1 MIYCNRFTLK
11 IILALYSIVLTM
23 KVYGIERESIWIFP
37 NKGQLPENVQFHI
50 DINQGD
56 FYIDN
61 KGFTFSLFETPKK
74 HHHTIEKKRSANKQ
88 LPENKILK
96 GQTIRTT
103 FLNANLSNYQIT
115 GETSSFYKNYF
126 KKDFSYARIY
136 GKNNIKYKSIYDGI
150 DLEMSTNSENFKYNF
165 LIAPFKNTDQIK
177 QKIVGALGSYIDQ
190 EGNLHHKNLFGEIIE
205 KKPKAWSILT
215 DNKIRVVNV
224 EFKLINNEISYFFP
238 NDYDKSLPLVID
250 PELIFSSFTGST
262 ADNWGFTATNDDA
275 GNLYSAGICFGI
287 GYPTTTGVF
296 DINYHDGEVYQILNN
311 GTVVN
316 TIPGFDVT
324 ISKFSKDGK
333 VLLYSS
339 YLGGKGNETPNSI
352 IVNKQ
357 NELLIFGATSSPD
370 FPISSNAFD
379 KSYNNGSEFKTM
391 DFYFSGSDIF
401 VTKLNQNGDKL
412 VASTFIGGT
421 NNDGISKGD
430 LIYNYGDNFR
440 GEINLTSNQEVLIIS
455 TTNSVDFPLKNA
467 FQNTMNGNNDAIILK
482 LSPNLD
488 KLLFSSYLGGLGQE
502 TGNSIQYSKSNDK
515 IYISGGT
522 TSNDIVSIKS
532 KIKNKY
538 LGGTADGYIG
548 IINNQTN
555 NFESF
560 RFIGTSSYDQVYFV
574 QLDAQL
580 NTYLLG
586 QTEGNIGISS
596 GKYGNPNS
604 GQFISKFN
612 QDLSQFL
619 WSTTIG
625 GQSGFVEISPTAF
638 LVSECN
644 DIFLAGWGSSVNQY
658 EEHAMNSSTLNFPVT
673 EDAIQK
679 TTEGDNFYIAVLNND
694 GENLK
699 YGSFFGGV
707 GKFGSHVDGGTC
719 RFDKKGGIYHAVCG
733 GCGGNPSGFTTTPG
747 VWSEENKSPNC
758 NLAAFKIEL
767 NKIQAEAIASDSVIC
782 SGGKILFTN
791 ISKSADT
798 FEWDFG
804 DKTTSIEK
812 NPSHVFKNEG
822 KYKVQL
828 IARDS
833 KNCVLPDTTYIDI
846 KVEIA
851 SKKKTIPIT
860 YLCKDTLLTLEMDK
874 IENAIYSWKNSFNN
888 TINETKNKLTIKI
901 IPPMMVIGTSSENC
915 TSTIYEFK
923 FEKLGNQL
931 DFIHDVSICL
941 GEVVNLNIGQ
951 VSIVDWDN
959 YPEWKNKSEV
969 SFSPS
974 SNKTLFFSAKTLDG
988 CLIKDSLHIEVLTPS
1003 SKLISFKDSIICY
1016 GDSIKVNTK
1025 YVSNFTITPSDDS
1038 FRYKNFT
1045 YLKPTTDKTYEISYT
1060 DPCGSKKEIFSI
1072 SLRIPFLKI
1081 SKDTTIC
1088 AGDSIML
1095 TGSNMKTYE
1104 WLNYDYSKIQ
1114 QKTNEL
1120 KVSPKIKTDYFLL
1133 AKDEL
1138 GCRDTKK
1145 TTISIYPKTKFKA
1158 SILEKASWQN
1168 PAIIH
1173 VTGDNLKS
1181 IKWNPN
1187 LYLSNDSSFTVSAS
1201 IYKNQSYSI
1210 IVTDENNCQD
1220 SDLIYLDFEATLYI
1234 PNAFYPDSKNGN
1246 SIFKGVGLNIREFEM
1261 TIYNRWGELLKII
1274 DNLDEGWDG
1283 TYQNQLCPNDVYIWK
1298 VKYLTDREER
1308 KELTGHVTLL
1318 R

>member
-1 MIYCNRFTLK
+1 MKFCFVNIFKLLTLLVFTQQNF
-11 IILALYSIVLTM
+11 VF
-23 KVYGIERESIWIFP
+23 GIENEPIWMFTNVGQYP
-37 NKGQLPENVQFHI
+37 NTVQYQI
-50 DINQGD
+50 DIDQGD
-56 FYIDN
+56 FFIDN
-61 KGFTFSLFETPKK
+61 EGFTFSFFESPRK
-74 HHHTIEKKRSANKQ
+74 HHHESRNKREKFKNIEPS
-88 LPENKILK
+88 PILK
-96 GQTIRTT
+96 GQTIKTK
-103 FLNANLSNYQIT
+103 FLNARLTNHYSTGKTSNH
-115 GETSSFYKNYF
+115 YKTFF
-126 KKDFSYARIY
+126 KTEVSTNRSY
-136 GKNNIKYKSIYDGI
+136 GNNSIRYNSIYKGI
-150 DLEMSTNSENFKYNF
+150 DLELSTDDQKFKYSFYVLPN
-165 LIAPFKNTDQIK
+165 ADVKEIK
-177 QKIVGALGSYIDQ
+177 QKTEGTNGSFIDK
-190 EGNLHHKNLFGEIIE
+190 EGNLHHKNIFGEIIE
-205 KKPKAWSILT
+205 KKPKAWNVLDDNSIKEV
-215 DNKIRVVNV
+215 DI
-224 EFKLINNEISYFFP
+224 EFNLNENIITYSFP
-238 NDYDKSLPLVID
+238 NDYDRSLPLVID

-262 ADNWGFTATNDDA
+262 SDNWGFTATNDEE
-275 GNLYSAGICFGI
+275 GNLYTAGICFGI
-287 GYPTTTGVF
+287 GYPTTPGVF
-296 DINYHDGEVYQILNN
+296 DINYHAGEVYQISNN
-311 GTVVN
+311 GIIVN

-333 VLLYSS
+333 KLLYSS
-339 YLGGKGNETPNSI
+339 YLGGSGNETPNSI
-352 IVNKQ
+352 IVNKN
-357 NELLIFGATSSPD
+357 NELLIFGATSSSD
-370 FPISSNAFD
+370 FPITSNAFD
-379 KSYNNGSEFKTM
+379 KTYNGGSEFKTM
-391 DFYFSGSDIF
+391 DFYFTGSDIF
-401 VTKLNQNGDKL
+401 ITRFNQNGDKL

-440 GEINLTSNQEVLIIS
+440 GEINLTSQEEVLVMS
-455 TTNSVDFPLKNA
+455 TTNSIDFPIKNA
-467 FQNTMNGNNDAIILK
+467 FQNSMNGNNDAIVLK

-488 KLLFSSYLGGLGQE
+488 QLLFSSYLGGLGEE
-502 TGNSIQYSKSNDK
+502 TGNSIQYSKSNNK

-522 TSNDIVSIKS
+522 TSNEVVSIKS
-532 KIKNKY
+532 KIKNNY
-538 LGGTADGYIG
+538 LGGSADGYIG
-548 IINNQTN
+548 IINNQSY

-560 RFIGTSSYDQVYFV
+560 RYIGTSSYDQVYFV

-586 QTEGNIGISS
+586 QTEGKVGISS

-699 YGSFFGGV
+699 YGTFFGGV
-707 GKFGSHVDGGTC
+707 GSFGAHVDGGTC

-733 GCGGNPSGFTTTPG
+733 GCGGNPSGFTTTTG

-767 NKIQAEAIASDSVIC
+767 NKIQAEASASDSIIC
-782 SGGKILFTN
+782 SGGEIIFTN
-791 ISKSADT
+791 KSKSADT

-804 DKTTSIEK
+804 DKSTSEEK
-812 NPSHVFKNEG
+812 NPTHVFKNEG
-822 KYKVQL
+822 QYKVQL

-846 KVEIA
+846 TVKIA
-851 SKKKTIPIT
+851 SKNKTIPIT
-860 YLCKDTLLTLEMDK
+860 YLCKDTLITLEMDK
-874 IENAIYSWKNSFNN
+874 IDNATYTWKNSLNN

-901 IPPMMVIGTSSENC
+901 TPPMTVIGTTIENC
-915 TSTIYEFK
+915 TSTNYEFR
-923 FEKLGNQL
+923 FEKLANQL
-931 DFIHDVSICL
+931 DFVHDISICL
-941 GEVVNLNIGQ
+941 GEEVNINIGQ
-951 VSIVDWDN
+951 VSIVDWVN
-959 YPEWKNKSEV
+959 HPEWKNKSEL
-969 SFSPS
+969 SISPT
-974 SNKTLFFSAKTLDG
+974 SNKTLFFSANTLDG
-988 CLIKDSLHIEVLTPS
+988 CPIKDSLHIAVLTPS
-1003 SKLISFKDSIICY
+1003 SKLISFNDTVICY

-1025 YVSNFTITPSDDS
+1025 YVSNFTITPSDES
-1038 FRYKNFT
+1038 YRNKNFI
-1045 YLKPTTDKTYEISYT
+1045 YLKPKTDKIYAISYD
-1060 DPCGSKKEIFSI
+1060 DPCGKKTETFSI

-1081 SKDTTIC
+1081 SKDTIIC
-1088 AGDSIML
+1088 FGDSVML

-1104 WLNYDYSKIQ
+1104 WQNYDYSKIQ

-1120 KVSPKIKTDYFLL
+1120 KVSPKIKTDYFLIG
-1133 AKDEL
+1133 KDEL

-1158 SILEKASWQN
+1158 SILEQATWQN
-1168 PAIIH
+1168 PAIVH
-1173 VTGDNLKS
+1173 VTGNDLKS

-1201 IYKNQSYSI
+1201 IFKNQSYSI
-1210 IVTDENNCQD
+1210 IVNDENNCRD
-1220 SDLIYLDFEATLYI
+1220 SALIYLDFEATVYI

-1261 TIYNRWGELLKII
+1261 TIYNRWGELLKTI
-1274 DNLDEGWDG
+1274 NTLDEGWDG
-1283 TYQNQLCPNDVYIWK
+1283 TYQNQLCPNDIYTWK

-1308 KELTGHVTLL
+1308 KELTGHVALL